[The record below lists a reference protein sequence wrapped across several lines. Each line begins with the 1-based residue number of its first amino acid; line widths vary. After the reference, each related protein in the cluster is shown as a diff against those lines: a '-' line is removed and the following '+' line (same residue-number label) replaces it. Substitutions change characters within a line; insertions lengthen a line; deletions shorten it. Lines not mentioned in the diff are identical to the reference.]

1 MLFIIIII
9 IIIIIVVV
17 VVVAVTAAAVVVVII
32 IVIVVVDLFIR
43 LFVSFAAWLLFFCF
57 FACLIAFSFHC
68 FDAVCP
74 GQTLGLRPILHIH
87 VPLLLV
93 LGLFKIG
100 CQLFVVTVLALLSV
114 LKSWSLI
121 NICAMHAPP
130 SPHNKFSRLE
140 PSISWL
146 IIIIIIMLLVFFV
159 VLLCFEEPTDIPN

>member
-1 MLFIIIII
+1 M
-9 IIIIIVVV
+9 
-17 VVVAVTAAAVVVVII
+17 
-32 IVIVVVDLFIR
+32 
-43 LFVSFAAWLLFFCF
+43 
-57 FACLIAFSFHC
+57 
-68 FDAVCP
+68 
-74 GQTLGLRPILHIH
+74 
-87 VPLLLV
+87 

-146 IIIIIIMLLVFFV
+146 IIIIIIMLLVFLLFCYVLKSRPTYQINEVDVCQRV
-159 VLLCFEEPTDIPN
+159 VCQKREFAVRLSSSEV